1 MCQLCKFLEPPPTR
15 RPIGSRLD
23 MTDDLPVEYLLE
35 YVDSVRSIFS
45 LLVHGSLETKSR
57 AQLYTAVSNVLAMCT
72 PHAVEGESHGRT
84 PRKSMNERFGVHVR
98 EHADGI
104 TEILFNDVLNATQ
117 EKVSY
122 HAVGGRTGKVAD

>member
-1 MCQLCKFLEPPPTR
+1 
-15 RPIGSRLD
+15 
-23 MTDDLPVEYLLE
+23 MTDDLPVDYLLE

-45 LLVHGSLETKSR
+45 LLVHGSLETKTR
-57 AQLYTAVSNVLAMCT
+57 AQLYTTISNVLAMCT

-84 PRKSMNERFGVHVR
+84 PRKAMHERFGVYVR

-104 TEILFNDVLNATQ
+104 TEILLNDVLNATQ

-122 HAVGGRTGKVAD
+122 HGVGGRNGREAG